1 VITTDISEKYTSD
14 SEEKILIRK
23 INDLITKSRKEYSVT
38 YSHFLDPAQQ
48 SLLSRIEEFYGYI
61 SFEGGYED
69 AERRLCRICT
79 DEYCTDNG
87 APIVLLK
94 AVIPARS
101 GEPTHREILGSIM
114 GTGIKREM
122 VGDILPN
129 KNEPVFFCH
138 SLSAQHL
145 ELELKKIGR
154 ANAEISRCT
163 LTDIPEPKLKEKQIN
178 VSSMRLDCIAA
189 EGFGMSRSK
198 AAEYIKKGVVAVNW
212 IITPDPS
219 KEIKTGDK
227 ISLRGK
233 GKIRIGEISGLSK
246 KGRIFLK
253 IYS

>member
-1 VITTDISEKYTSD
+1 MIKTDVSEKYTSD

-23 INDLITKSRKEYSVT
+23 INDLVNKSRKEFTVT

-48 SLLSRIEEFYGYI
+48 ALLSRIEEFYGLI

-79 DEYCTDNG
+79 DEYCADEG

-129 KNEPVFFCH
+129 KNEPMFFCH
-138 SLSAQHL
+138 SMSVQHI
-145 ELELKKIGR
+145 ELELHKIGR

-163 LTDIPEPKLKEKQIN
+163 LTDIPETPLKERQIN

-212 IITPDPS
+212 IITPDTS
-219 KEIKTGDK
+219 KEIKSGDK

-233 GKIRIGEISGLSK
+233 GKIRIGEITRTRK
-246 KGRIFLK
+246 KGRIFLQ
-253 IYS
+253 IFS